1 MVTVNELNKAGLGTY
16 QQNIER
22 GIWEDTGKTC
32 PTHNAPIYLSHY
44 PKHLDGLELCIGCGW
59 DNIRQRA
66 KDTAAESE
74 SQSVLARG
82 YQVFFNESILSKEVA
97 KASFANFEVKSELDQ
112 QALNYG
118 KRLARDYVKG
128 MEGNAVLK
136 GPTGVGKSH
145 LSMAI
150 AKQINETFKNYNQA
164 RTVIFVSV
172 AKLMQLLKDNF
183 DKKDSK
189 YSQERMTKLL
199 TECDYLILDDLG
211 KESTTGNSVRS
222 TGDWKYSFLFNI
234 LDNRETTI
242 INTNFTVKELQ
253 KIYDNAFVSRVLK
266 GAKNNIFNY
275 PDDATDK
282 RF

>member
-1 MVTVNELNKAGLGTY
+1 MSEHFKKLGSTMTFKGMVNSGLLV
-16 QQNIER
+16 
-22 GIWEDTGKTC
+22 DTGKIC
-32 PTHNAPIYLSHY
+32 DRHDAPIYLRTK
-44 PKHLDGLELCIGCGW
+44 PENK
-59 DNIRQRA
+59 Q
-66 KDTAAESE
+66 AEVCWACAQE
-74 SQSVLARG
+74 GIEEKKQSVDVEYQNQSTLARG

-97 KASFANFEVKSELDQ
+97 KARFDNFEVKNQTDQ
-112 QALNYG
+112 EALNYG

-150 AKQINETFKNYNQA
+150 AKQINETFKSYNQA

-242 INTNFTVKELQ
+242 INTNFSVKELQ
-253 KIYDNAFVSRVLK
+253 KIYDKAFVSRVLK
-266 GAKNNIFNY
+266 GAKNKIFSY